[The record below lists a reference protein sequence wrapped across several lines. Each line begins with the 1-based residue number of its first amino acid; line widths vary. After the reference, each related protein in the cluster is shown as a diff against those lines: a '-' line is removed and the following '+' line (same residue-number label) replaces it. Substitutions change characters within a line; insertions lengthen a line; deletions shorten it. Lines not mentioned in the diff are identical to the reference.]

1 MLYRLDIECPD
12 SMSVKRVLAWT
23 LMGLGKYEQ
32 AEKEYNRLT
41 ADNDVENGDWLNAGY
56 CQWLKGNTPEAI
68 NRFKNFMANRNIHS
82 PKGNMKYP
90 TNSPMTKISCTN
102 MELTIPIS
110 TLWRISLTAPQNNGS
125 RQRNG
130 VSKWANHPTNFCH
143 GVRHSSHI
151 SSVSLNECFLSRSN
165 ISSSSFV
172 VQGSTITAFSS

>member
-1 MLYRLDIECPD
+1 
-12 SMSVKRVLAWT
+12 
-23 LMGLGKYEQ
+23 
-32 AEKEYNRLT
+32 
-41 ADNDVENGDWLNAGY
+41 
-56 CQWLKGNTPEAI
+56 
-68 NRFKNFMANRNIHS
+68 MANRNIHS

-151 SSVSLNECFLSRSN
+151 SSVSLNECFCLAQTFRQVPLLYKDQQSRHSPHN
-165 ISSSSFV
+165 QIKTSCIKIGTANSTKPPIHHYDFVWWKPFLYIHTSTPCFISLC
-172 VQGSTITAFSS
+172 TL